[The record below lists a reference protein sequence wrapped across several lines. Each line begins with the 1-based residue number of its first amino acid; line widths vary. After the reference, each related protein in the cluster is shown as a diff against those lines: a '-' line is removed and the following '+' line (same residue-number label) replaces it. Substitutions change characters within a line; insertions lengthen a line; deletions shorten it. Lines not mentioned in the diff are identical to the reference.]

1 MPLTKEEILDALR
14 HVYDP
19 EIPVDIVNLGLI
31 YDVDVGDGV
40 VRVKMTTTATGCP
53 VGNLIAAEVKKAIGK
68 LAETQCVAARH
79 ESMPEIEVELVY
91 DPPWEEAR
99 VSEDGRRMLGWR

>member
-1 MPLTKEEILDALR
+1 MTLTKEEILEALR
-14 HVYDP
+14 NVYDP

-31 YDVDVGDGV
+31 YDVQVGEGV
-40 VRVKMTTTATGCP
+40 VRVKMTTTAPGCP
-53 VGNLIAAEVKKAIGK
+53 VGNLIAAEARKAIGR
-68 LAETQCVAARH
+68 LAEAQCVLPRH

-91 DPPWEEAR
+91 DPPWDEAR